1 MLSASDEIIG
11 FIEHYITKRYKNK
24 AGAQV
29 FFKFAHKFEISKR
42 YHTQNI
48 RNSSTNRL

>member
-29 FFKFAHKFEISKR
+29 F
-42 YHTQNI
+42 
-48 RNSSTNRL
+48 